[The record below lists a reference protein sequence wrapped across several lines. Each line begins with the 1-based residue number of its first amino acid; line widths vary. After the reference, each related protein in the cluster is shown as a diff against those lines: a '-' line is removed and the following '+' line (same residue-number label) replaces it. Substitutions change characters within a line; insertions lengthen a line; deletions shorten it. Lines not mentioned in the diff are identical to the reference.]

1 MRCVGKVGTRAPAA
15 AVEPRWWE
23 PLALAESHRFS
34 SIWTIASATVENVT
48 AASLNDASASHFTG
62 TAESGRRHRSIIVGC
77 FIADF
82 FVRDS
87 CFNISISISINERGQ
102 RRVEHST
109 TISIST
115 SISISISTNISI
127 NSSINI
133 SISINIWGGCS

>member
-1 MRCVGKVGTRAPAA
+1 MGKVGTRAPAA

-34 SIWTIASATVENVT
+34 SIWTYASATVENVT

-102 RRVEHST
+102 RRVEHS
-109 TISIST
+109 ISIRISITSST
-115 SISISISTNISI
+115 RTSININISISIST
-127 NSSINI
+127 
-133 SISINIWGGCS
+133 SINIWGGCS